1 MVPGG
6 FFLLR
11 LSESSDK
18 TTIATKTN
26 RLVRGHFTHPMSED
40 QSPCPEEESSHVA
53 PEGSIRINKFLASC
67 GYESRRAADRL
78 IAEGRVEVNGHVV
91 ETPGVRVLPTDFVKV
106 DGSRAL
112 PKEEIV
118 LLLNKPRGFVC
129 SRERQGADGTVY
141 DLIPA
146 RHGHVN
152 YVGRLDADSEGLLL
166 LTNNGSLAQKL
177 SHPKSGIEKE
187 YWVTLDQNFD
197 NSVLLQLLKGVRIPE
212 GQAKAKYVS
221 RLSARRACVVL
232 EQGLKR
238 QIRQMFACLGLRVK
252 KLVRVRI
259 GSLWGGDLEPGAI
272 RILTPEEIE
281 LAQKNPSRRRHL
293 IGALQAFGPRDQHPV
308 SDTQESADEDA
319 HYEFNP
325 ADFEEGDD
333 AMQNGATM
341 FAPGEAF
348 EPERETQRPF
358 GRAQGRD
365 RREGGFQK
373 ERRSFGDRR
382 EGGFNR
388 ERSFGDHKSF
398 GERRSFGDRREG
410 GFNRE
415 RSFGERKDFGE
426 RRNFGDRRE
435 GGFTRERS
443 FGERK
448 DFGERRS
455 FGDRRE
461 GGFNRERSFGER
473 KSFGERRNFGD
484 RREGGFNRERSFG
497 ERKDFGERRS
507 FGDRR
512 EGGFNR
518 ERSFGERKDFGE
530 RRSFGDRREGGF
542 NRERREGNFDDQRRS
557 FTERRRSLG
566 TGRHFGDRFP
576 RNRESR
582 D

>member
-1 MVPGG
+1 
-6 FFLLR
+6 
-11 LSESSDK
+11 
-18 TTIATKTN
+18 
-26 RLVRGHFTHPMSED
+26 MSEE
-40 QSPCPEEESSHVA
+40 QSPCPGEESSYA
-53 PEGSIRINKFLASC
+53 AAEGSVRINKFLASC

-78 IAEGRVEVNGHVV
+78 IAEGRVEINGHVV

-112 PKEEIV
+112 PKEEVV

-129 SRERQGADGTVY
+129 SRERQGADGSVY

-146 RHGHVN
+146 RYGYVN

-177 SHPKSGIEKE
+177 SHPASGIEKE

-197 NSVLLQLLKGVRIPE
+197 NSVLIQLLKGVRIPE

-238 QIRQMFACLGLRVK
+238 QIRQMFSCLGLRVK

-259 GSLWGGDLEPGAI
+259 GSLWGGDLEPGST
-272 RILTPEEIE
+272 RILTPEEVE

-293 IGALQAFGPRDQHPV
+293 IGALQAFGPRVAKPA
-308 SDTQESADEDA
+308 SDAQEQVDDDE

-325 ADFEEGDD
+325 EDFEEGDD
-333 AMQNGATM
+333 ASLNGATM

-348 EPERETQRPF
+348 EPERETPRPF
-358 GRAQGRD
+358 GRPQNR
-365 RREGGFQK
+365 

-382 EGGFNR
+382 EGGFDR
-388 ERSFGDHKSF
+388 ERRSFGERRDS

-415 RSFGERKDFGE
+415 R
-426 RRNFGDRRE
+426 
-435 GGFTRERS
+435 RS

-461 GGFNRERSFGER
+461 GGFDRER
-473 KSFGERRNFGD
+473 
-484 RREGGFNRERSFG
+484 RSFG
-497 ERKDFGERRS
+497 ERKDFG
-507 FGDRR
+507 
-512 EGGFNR
+512 
-518 ERSFGERKDFGE
+518 
-530 RRSFGDRREGGF
+530 
-542 NRERREGNFDDQRRS
+542 
-557 FTERRRSLG
+557 
-566 TGRHFGDRFP
+566 
-576 RNRESR
+576 
-582 D
+582 